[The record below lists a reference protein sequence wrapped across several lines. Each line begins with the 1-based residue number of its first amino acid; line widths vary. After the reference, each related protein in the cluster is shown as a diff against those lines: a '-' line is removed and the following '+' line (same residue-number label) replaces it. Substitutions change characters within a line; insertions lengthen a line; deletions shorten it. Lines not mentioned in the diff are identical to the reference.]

1 MVVVDPRDSIYVSL
15 NSHSVEGTL
24 GNVKSD
30 FTINMVEPIELTR
43 GTPWDVSLSHMTF
56 SSALVNY
63 NGSYAQSGPEGGRGV
78 SVGEEEETAADA
90 AAEKKKKNPGPM
102 EVDCVY
108 ALLAVDGDGRWRKE
122 SPSPLGRLMKITF
135 RDPMDK
141 AAVAADINNALMK
154 EVERV
159 TFPPVPNPLEHD
171 TTYIRF
177 YRKSDVS
184 GPYIRHGEPVDM
196 EACAPVALEPL
207 LNRCADVP
215 SFLNLMSQYCIRASL
230 SPLCRMYIRG
240 DGRVVHECMHGDFTI
255 FGKHE
260 ENLQRMLGIFGGLK
274 SSHFLDT
281 VQHDAADDDDKRNN
295 RWVSPCPTSPEKPE
309 SDTPTDPYN
318 LQAPYTWWSKGQPN
332 ESINKDGAEVVAVTT
347 AIGATSAGHEV
358 KFYTYQQIRECMSVE
373 SLYDLLLP
381 RAIHCEVMGDGRL
394 KMTSR
399 DSRPVSV
406 RITGM
411 PCDIIPRAFGDN
423 NPWRNDGGPG
433 PRMRVS
439 ITISPNTSTPGYV
452 IMPVPVSFTPM
463 AEMPVG
469 QIVMASPDKTRNAV
483 NFQMTYSHHV
493 QGFSILFDYN
503 TPFYDFSSVSIGQ
516 VTADSYVP
524 PRGWPTSL
532 VLPASIARRRD
543 GSRKGGSSK
552 DYSDKMISY
561 RDDDSHLDAVT
572 HHPDPDSIKAHE
584 PYVLKGL
591 FPYAPFATLNM
602 RQSLKRNVPFS
613 GYRMRVVAK
622 RRMPRGQWTGT
633 WTKTTAYAM
642 SDIVGDLP
650 FPASYQT
657 SDALI
662 AALYT
667 SMNHAIADDVNNRQ
681 HCIRAEDLLKVI
693 YDKSTRKYIFECGK
707 DAARVSVSMRQ
718 PMARLFGMENEDHV
732 EGEAEPDAAAAAKG
746 PPIATFAFARGE
758 LYEMHL
764 DDDGKTTQED
774 HAWAREG
781 HPIVSS
787 PWLSPDMTR
796 LPVAVRSRY
805 PVLPSLGTENMFIK
819 CDLIDDGTIHDGKKS
834 GLLATVP
841 VDWSEEATSVHQP
854 AWQQALRVNKTTIRS
869 IRIQI
874 HDAQGE
880 RIKFMS
886 NDNTPVI
893 VNLRLTRR
901 GNGRE

>member
-1 MVVVDPRDSIYVSL
+1 MVVVDPRDSVYVSL

-24 GNVKSD
+24 ENVKSD
-30 FTINMVEPIELTR
+30 FTINMAEPIELTR
-43 GTPWDVSLSHMTF
+43 GIPWDVSLSHMTF

-63 NGSYAQSGPEGGRGV
+63 NGSYAHSGPEGGRGV
-78 SVGEEEETAADA
+78 SVGGEEEEETAGDA
-90 AAEKKKKNPGPM
+90 AAPPKKKKNPGPLK
-102 EVDCVY
+102 VDCVY

-122 SPSPLGRLMKITF
+122 TPSPLGRPLKITF
-135 RDPMDK
+135 RDPTDK
-141 AAVAADINNALMK
+141 AAVAADINSALMK

-159 TFPPVPNPLEHD
+159 TFPPVPNPHEHD
-171 TTYIRF
+171 ATYIRF

-184 GPYIRHGEPVDM
+184 GPYIRHDQHVDR

-215 SFLNLMSQYCIRASL
+215 SFLGLMSQYCVRASL
-230 SPLCRMYIRG
+230 SAKCRMYIRG
-240 DGRVVHECMHGDFTI
+240 DGRVVHECAHGDFTI

-260 ENLQRMLGIFGGLK
+260 ENLQRMLGVFGGLK

-281 VQHDAADDDDKRNN
+281 VQHDAADDEDKRNN

-318 LQAPYTWWSKGQPN
+318 LQAPYTWWSKGEAN
-332 ESINKDGAEVVAVTT
+332 ESISEDGTEVVKV
-347 AIGATSAGHEV
+347 SAAFGDSPAKHEV
-358 KFYTYQQIRECMSVE
+358 KFYTYRQIRECTSLE

-411 PCDIIPRAFGDN
+411 PCDIIPRAFGHND
-423 NPWRNDGGPG
+423 PWRNDGGPG
-433 PRMRVS
+433 PRMRIS
-439 ITISPNTSTPGYV
+439 IIIGPNTSTPGYV

-463 AEMPVG
+463 VEMPVG
-469 QIVMASPDKTRNAV
+469 QIVAASADKTRNAV

-532 VLPASIARRRD
+532 VHPASIRRRRD
-543 GSRKGGSSK
+543 ASRTDGPGK
-552 DYSDKMISY
+552 D
-561 RDDDSHLDAVT
+561 RGDDGHLDAVT
-572 HHPDPDSIKAHE
+572 HHPDPDSIRALE

-591 FPYAPFATLNM
+591 LPYAPFATLNL
-602 RQSLKRNVPFS
+602 RHSLERNVPFS

-718 PMARLFGMENEDHV
+718 PMARLFGMENEDGGD
-732 EGEAEPDAAAAAKG
+732 GEADAAAVKG
-746 PPIATFAFARGE
+746 PPIAAFAFAQGE
-758 LYEMHL
+758 LYERHL
-764 DDDGKTTQED
+764 DDGGKSSPED
-774 HAWAREG
+774 HVWAREG
-781 HPIVSS
+781 HPLVKS
-787 PWLSPDMTR
+787 PWLSPDRTR

-805 PVLPSLGTENMFIK
+805 PVLPSLGTENLFIK
-819 CDLIDDGTIHDGKKS
+819 CDLIDGGTIHDGKRS